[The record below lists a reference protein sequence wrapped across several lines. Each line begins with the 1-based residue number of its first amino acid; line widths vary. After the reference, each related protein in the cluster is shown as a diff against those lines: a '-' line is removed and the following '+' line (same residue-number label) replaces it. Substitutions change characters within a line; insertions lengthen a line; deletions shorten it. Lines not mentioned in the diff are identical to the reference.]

1 MVYHGTQLLGTP
13 YRAGG
18 LDNGTHEQLVTS
30 VDSFDCVTLVEHV
43 LSTCLLE
50 HQILSSQKLYADYLR
65 NIRYRNGMIAGYA
78 SRLHYFSEWIA
89 QQEQYGYLTNIS
101 KSAGG
106 IAFKK
111 EIFYMTRHQISYP
124 GMKDSAVRNDILKI
138 ENRLSEE
145 VSFYVPANNIKKA
158 LQFIQAGDIIAITSN
173 RPGLDVEHTGI
184 AIIKQGLIHLLHASS
199 KDGKVTVS
207 RQPLSA
213 FVASR
218 KYYSGIIILR
228 PSFYP

>member
-1 MVYHGTQLLGTP
+1 
-13 YRAGG
+13 
-18 LDNGTHEQLVTS
+18 
-30 VDSFDCVTLVEHV
+30 
-43 LSTCLLE
+43 
-50 HQILSSQKLYADYLR
+50 
-65 NIRYRNGMIAGYA
+65 
-78 SRLHYFSEWIA
+78 
-89 QQEQYGYLTNIS
+89 
-101 KSAGG
+101 
-106 IAFKK
+106 
-111 EIFYMTRHQISYP
+111 
-124 GMKDSAVRNDILKI
+124 MKDSAVRNDILKI

-145 VSFYVPANNIKKA
+145 VSFYVPADNIKKA

-207 RQPLSA
+207 RQSLSA

-218 KYYSGIIILR
+218 KFYSGIIILR